1 MGGLTLMIP
10 QSVKKKI
17 STSSC
22 DHNLK
27 GKVQC
32 KSKNLARLVF
42 GLGKSQRSCFR
53 NVCLR
58 LTEIKAHLK
67 KGKLER
73 GPRTASPWMR
83 LEAEIGPVT
92 VSQTK
97 AYFEP
102 EV

>member
-1 MGGLTLMIP
+1 M
-10 QSVKKKI
+10 
-17 STSSC
+17 
-22 DHNLK
+22 DWDNL
-27 GKVQC
+27 
-32 KSKNLARLVF
+32 
-42 GLGKSQRSCFR
+42 R

-58 LTEIKAHLK
+58 LTEIKPQK

-73 GPRTASPWMR
+73 GPRTASPWIR

-102 EV
+102 EVL

>member
-1 MGGLTLMIP
+1 MF
-10 QSVKKKI
+10 QK
-17 STSSC
+17 
-22 DHNLK
+22 
-27 GKVQC
+27 
-32 KSKNLARLVF
+32 
-42 GLGKSQRSCFR
+42 
-53 NVCLR
+53 CLS
-58 LTEIKAHLK
+58 EINREKPHLK

-102 EV
+102 AEV

>member
-1 MGGLTLMIP
+1 MFQKCLSEINRDKSAP
-10 QSVKKKI
+10 QKR
-17 STSSC
+17 
-22 DHNLK
+22 
-27 GKVQC
+27 KV
-32 KSKNLARLVF
+32 
-42 GLGKSQRSCFR
+42 
-53 NVCLR
+53 
-58 LTEIKAHLK
+58 
-67 KGKLER
+67 ER